1 MPAREAVVGA
11 ASEQCASGQC
21 ASGQCASGQCAS
33 GQCART
39 AFGDSGSL
47 EEAATVD
54 ARRQ

>member
-11 ASEQCASGQC
+11 ASE
-21 ASGQCASGQCAS
+21 QCASGQCAS